1 MYPGPCWWRYSRSRA
16 AVLVAV
22 LALSGAPTRGAFVA
36 HHHLAH
42 ALGAPRLRGGGRG
55 VEKEGVTTL
64 VSSAGMPRAA
74 PAPAAWAGPMARQ
87 ALSGLQLEYP
97 HKVDHLWLAED
108 GALAAPAA
116 LHPVFYGNYDWHSA
130 VHSHWCLCRLLRRHA
145 DSIDAPAVAAAL
157 QDSMTQAGCQA
168 EADYFRREGAATFE
182 RPYGCVLFLR
192 VQTLRTRAHGAYTHA
207 SRHQ

>member
-116 LHPVFYGNYDWHSA
+116 LHPVFYGNYDCTRRCIRIGASA
-130 VHSHWCLCRLLRRHA
+130 DCCGVTPTASTLPRWRQRCRTA
-145 DSIDAPAVAAAL
+145 
-157 QDSMTQAGCQA
+157 
-168 EADYFRREGAATFE
+168 
-182 RPYGCVLFLR
+182 
-192 VQTLRTRAHGAYTHA
+192 
-207 SRHQ
+207 